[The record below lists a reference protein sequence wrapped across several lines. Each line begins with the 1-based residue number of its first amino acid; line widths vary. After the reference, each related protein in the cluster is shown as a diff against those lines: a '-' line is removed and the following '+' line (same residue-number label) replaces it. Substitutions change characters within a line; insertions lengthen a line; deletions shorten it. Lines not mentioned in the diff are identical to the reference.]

1 MNQWL
6 LHLYDVLQTHRRW
19 LWIVFG
25 CVLIPLLVLALTLRY
40 NEDIMDFLPIADEDR
55 ESMEIYQQQQ
65 SANRLVLIIEGDDP
79 DLICDAIDSC
89 ADIIPGLITEVDIES
104 YLARLR
110 YVHSQMPYFLT
121 ETDYARMDS
130 LFSPEAMHA
139 ALDRDRRILS
149 APGTGFLSLAIQ
161 TDPLGLL
168 PLTIGARGQF
178 SGAEAQTAFTSYDG
192 YMMTADQQMGFCFY
206 DTPYGGTETQ
216 HNATLVD
223 SLQSAITQLQSH
235 FPSLQMR
242 WLGAPVVAV
251 GNARRIKIDTA
262 MCIGL
267 SLVLIIALLLYAFPR
282 KRDILLILL
291 SISFGWLFGMAV
303 LRLYTP
309 TISAIV
315 LGIGSVLIGI
325 AVNYPLHLL
334 VHQRYTTSVRQT
346 LSEVLTPLV
355 VGNITTVGA
364 FLTLVPL
371 HAEALRDL
379 GIFAASMLVGT
390 ILFCV
395 LVLPHLMS
403 AQPTPLREIHIPAVQ
418 TKHSTFHITA
428 IVMLLLTIAAG
439 SYLILCP
446 QERFDSNL
454 SHINYMT
461 PQQRADF
468 AYFDSISS
476 QSSTVERPTYLAPTA
491 REELAHRAELWQNYW
506 QTHSA
511 DSVAMHLRHEA
522 EQAGFRPDVFEPFY
536 TMLTDWQPMVDIDT
550 ETLGE
555 LWPGQFDSA
564 TLNAHLTKQLS
575 DHFDYIGLCCSLIVF
590 LFLWLSFRN
599 LWLALIAFVPMA
611 LSWVWI
617 LAIMQLLGLQFNI
630 VNIILATFIFG
641 QGDDYTI
648 FVVEGLLY
656 EHRTG
661 RPILPQYRQSIFL
674 SALIMLVGIGI
685 LVLAV
690 HPAMHMLGAVTLIG
704 MCTVVLMALTIPNL
718 LFRLLVR
725 WCPRWIQ

>member
-1 MNQWL
+1 MKQWL
-6 LHLYDVLQTHRRW
+6 LRIYDWSQSHRRW
-19 LWIVFG
+19 LWITFC
-25 CVLIPLLVLALTLRY
+25 CVLLPLLALALTLRY
-40 NEDIMDFLPIADEDR
+40 NEDIMDFLPVAEEDR
-55 ESMEIYQQQQ
+55 ESMVIYQQQQ
-65 SANRLVLIIEGDDP
+65 SASRLVLIIEGEDA

-89 ADIIPGLITEVDIES
+89 AERIPDLITEVDLDG
-104 YLARLR
+104 YLERLR
-110 YVHSQMPYFLT
+110 YVHSQMPYFLS
-121 ETDYARMDS
+121 EIDYAKLDS
-130 LFSPEAMHA
+130 LFSAEAIRA
-139 ALDRDRRILS
+139 ALERDRRIL
-149 APGTGFLSLAIQ
+149 ATPGTGFLSKAIQ

-168 PLTIGARGQF
+168 PLTVGARGQF
-178 SGAEAQTAFTSYDG
+178 AGAEAQTAFTSYDG
-192 YMMTADQQMGFCFY
+192 YMMTADQRMGFCFY

-216 HNATLVD
+216 HNAALID
-223 SLQSAITQLQSH
+223 SLNKVTSHLQTEM
-235 FPSLQMR
+235 PMLNIR

-267 SLVLIIALLLYAFPR
+267 SLILIVALLLYAFPR
-282 KRDILLILL
+282 KRDIWLILL

-346 LSEVLTPLV
+346 LSEVLTPLI

-371 HAEALRDL
+371 RAEALRDL
-379 GIFAASMLVGT
+379 GIFASAMLVGT

-403 AQPTPLREIHIPAVQ
+403 AEPTPLREIRIP
-418 TKHSTFHITA
+418 TLKNNRTTFPIGATIL
-428 IVMLLLTIAAG
+428 IVLTVAAG
-439 SYLILCP
+439 AYLLIYP

-454 SHINYMT
+454 NHINYMT

-468 AYFDSISS
+468 AYFDSISTQ
-476 QSSTVERPTYLAPTA
+476 QSAVDAQRYLAPSA
-491 REELAHRAELWQNYW
+491 REELNRRATLWQNYW

-511 DSVAMHLRHEA
+511 DSVTLLLHSEA
-522 EQAGFRPDVFEPFY
+522 EQAGFRPEAFEPFC
-536 TMLTDWQPMVDIDT
+536 TMLTEWKPLAEIDT

-555 LWPGQFDSA
+555 LWPGRFDSA

-599 LWLALIAFVPMA
+599 IWLALIAFVPMA

-617 LAIMQLLGLQFNI
+617 LAIMQLMGLQFNI

-661 RPILPQYRQSIFL
+661 KPILPQYRQSIFL

-685 LVLAV
+685 LVLAI

-725 WCPRWIQ
+725 WCPQWIR